1 MQISLSYKSKQFF
14 WLLIKLTIVFGCIFF
29 IYQKLFL
36 NSDIDFSILSSQLLQ
51 HHIFSFKNV
60 LILVVFSAL
69 NWFFEILKWNN
80 LVNTIKTI
88 SFRKASIQCFSSLT
102 ASLITP
108 NRIGE
113 YGAKALY
120 FEKSLRKKI
129 VGLNFIGNFYQL
141 IATLFFGS
149 IGFIYFTIKHQ
160 INFDFGSAFGVIF
173 ILILLFGFFFLLI
186 KSFQTGKN
194 YLQKIKHFIY
204 KTPFSINL
212 KTTVYSFLRYLIFSH
227 QFYFLVFLFNLQIEY
242 IDAISAITSVYLIA
256 SIVPMLSFFDVVL
269 KGSISV
275 WIFTFFQINPISIL
289 TIVSVMWM
297 LNFAI
302 PAIIGSY
309 FVISFTPNFQ
319 K

>member
-14 WLLIKLTIVFGCIFF
+14 WLLIKLTIVFGCVFF

-36 NSDIDFSILSSQLLQ
+36 NSDVNFSELSFQLMQ
-51 HHIFSFKNV
+51 HHIFSFQN
-60 LILVVFSAL
+60 LCILVVFSVL
-69 NWFFEILKWNN
+69 NWVFEILKWKS
-80 LVNTIKTI
+80 LVNSIKNI
-88 SFRKASIQCFSSLT
+88 SFLDASIQCLSSLT

-113 YGAKALY
+113 YGAKAIY

-129 VGLNFIGNFYQL
+129 VGFNLIGNFYQL

-149 IGFIYFTIKHQ
+149 IGFVYFASTHK
-160 INFDFGSAFGVIF
+160 INFDFSSVFGVIF
-173 ILILLFGFFFLLI
+173 ILILVFGFFFFLI
-186 KSFQTGKN
+186 KSFQSGKN
-194 YLQKIKHFIY
+194 YLQKIKAFIY
-204 KTPFSINL
+204 KISFATNF
-212 KTTVYSFLRYLIFSH
+212 KTIVFSFLRYLVFSH
-227 QFYFLVFLFNLQIEY
+227 QFYFLLMLFNLQIEY
-242 IDAISAITSVYLIA
+242 VAAISAITSVYLIA

-269 KGSISV
+269 KGSIAV
-275 WIFTFFQINPISIL
+275 WIFTFFQIDTMSIL

-319 K
+319 E

>member
-14 WLLIKLTIVFGCIFF
+14 WLLIKLTIVFGCVFF

-36 NSDIDFSILSSQLLQ
+36 KSDIDFSVLSSQLLQ
-51 HHIFSFKNV
+51 HQIFSFQNA
-60 LILVVFSAL
+60 LILVVFSTL

-80 LVNTIKTI
+80 LVNTIKNI
-88 SFRKASIQCFSSLT
+88 SFWEASIQCFSSLT

-129 VGLNFIGNFYQL
+129 VGFNFIGNFYQL

-149 IGFIYFTIKHQ
+149 IGFIYFTINHQ

-173 ILILLFGFFFLLI
+173 VLILLFGFFVLLI

-194 YLQKIKHFIY
+194 YVQKVKKFIS
-204 KTPFSINL
+204 KIPFSINL

-227 QFYFLVFLFNLQIEY
+227 QFYFLVVLFNLQIEY

-275 WIFTFFQINPISIL
+275 WIFTFFQIDPISIL

>member
-1 MQISLSYKSKQFF
+1 M
-14 WLLIKLTIVFGCIFF
+14 
-29 IYQKLFL
+29 
-36 NSDIDFSILSSQLLQ
+36 LSSQLLQ
-51 HHIFSFKNV
+51 HQIFSFKNV

-80 LVNTIKTI
+80 LVNTIKNI
-88 SFRKASIQCFSSLT
+88 SFWEASIQCFSSLT

-120 FEKSLRKKI
+120 FEKPLRKKI

-149 IGFIYFTIKHQ
+149 IGFIYLASTHQ
-160 INFDFGSAFGVIF
+160 INFDFDSAFGVIF
-173 ILILLFGFFFLLI
+173 VLILLFGFFVLLI
-186 KSFQTGKN
+186 KSFQIGKN
-194 YLQKIKHFIY
+194 YVQKVKKFIS
-204 KTPFSINL
+204 KIPFSINL

-275 WIFTFFQINPISIL
+275 WIFTFFQIDPISIL

-309 FVISFTPNFQ
+309 FVITFTPNFQ

>member
-14 WLLIKLTIVFGCIFF
+14 WLLIKLTIVFGCVFF

-36 NSDIDFSILSSQLLQ
+36 KSDIDFSVLSSQLLQ
-51 HHIFSFKNV
+51 HQIFSFQNA
-60 LILVVFSAL
+60 LILVVFSTL

-80 LVNTIKTI
+80 LVNTIKNI
-88 SFRKASIQCFSSLT
+88 SFWEASIQCFSSLT

-129 VGLNFIGNFYQL
+129 VGFNFIGNFYQL

-149 IGFIYFTIKHQ
+149 IGFIYLASTHQ

-173 ILILLFGFFFLLI
+173 VLILLFGFFVLLI

-194 YLQKIKHFIY
+194 YVQKVKKFIS
-204 KTPFSINL
+204 KIPFSINL

-227 QFYFLVFLFNLQIEY
+227 QFYFLVVLFNLQIEY

-275 WIFTFFQINPISIL
+275 WIFTFFQIDPISIL
-289 TIVSVMWM
+289 TIVSLMWM

-309 FVISFTPNFQ
+309 FVITFTPNFQ